1 MRVLSGNGKSC
12 ERAAGAQSAGF
23 TILEM
28 LVASAVFMLL
38 MGILL
43 TTVAQTGSVTQR
55 AGDKISAFQGA
66 RAAFDLLTATL
77 SQATLNT
84 YWDFYDSSGKSAS
97 DPAYN
102 GIPKRYGRQSEL
114 HFLVGNAG
122 VAPFPGT
129 VNTGQAVFFQAALG
143 QSAAVESRGLQE
155 LLNVCGYYIQYADV
169 KSLPSTFP
177 GTSTAGYRYQ
187 LMQEI
192 EPSEDLSVY
201 ATAAGNAWV
210 KSSSPVPVA
219 ENVIYLAIWPRRSP
233 LDDAA
238 GDALTSDY
246 SYDSRDDA
254 DADPQPPTAHQMPPV
269 VQVTMVVMD
278 EASASHLC
286 TGSSPPQKVTDAFS
300 GLFGTSETAQH
311 EEDLKVMEARLG
323 AAGINHRAFTAM
335 IPIRESRM
343 E

>member
-1 MRVLSGNGKSC
+1 MSAISGNRRSRC
-12 ERAAGAQSAGF
+12 RAAGGLERGF

-84 YWDFYDSSGKSAS
+84 YWDFYDSNGKSAS

-122 VAPFPGT
+122 AVPFPGT
-129 VNTGQAVFFQAALG
+129 AGTGQAVFFQAAVG
-143 QSAAVESRGLQE
+143 QSTAAASRGLQE
-155 LLNVCGYYIQYADV
+155 LLNVCGYYIQYAAV
-169 KSLPSTFP
+169 ESLPSAFP
-177 GTSTAGYRYQ
+177 GTSTGGYRYQ

-192 EPSEDLSVY
+192 EPSEDMSVY
-201 ATAAGNAWV
+201 DTTAGNAWV
-210 KSSSPVPVA
+210 KASSPVPVA
-219 ENVIYLAIWPRRSP
+219 ENVIYLAIWPRKSP
-233 LDDAA
+233 LDDPA
-238 GDALTSDY
+238 GDDLTSDY
-246 SYDSRDDA
+246 SYDSRA
-254 DADPQPPTAHQMPPV
+254 GAAADPQLGTAHQMPPV
-269 VQVTMVVMD
+269 VQVTMVVID

-286 TGSSPPQKVTDAFS
+286 TGNTPPQKVADAFS
-300 GLFGTSETAQH
+300 GLFGTSEKAQH
-311 EEDLKVMEARLG
+311 EQDLKDMEARLG
-323 AAGINHRAFTAM
+323 AAGINHRVFTAM